1 MTWRWTT
8 ARATKI
14 TMISALARGKDTS
27 YRSLSGA
34 NVWRLTVTH
43 CTTSPST
50 RYKKTG
56 IQQPS
61 NIHYLTYGLNLTR
74 TFAKRCR
81 KPKPE
86 LDTHL
91 ILISHIFGAQLFY
104 RMMSWCGI
112 EFKCFHIYTV
122 FKIIWLRNTVKTHFC
137 MFLFLMNNYKKDC
150 NLKYKYFNAFCR
162 KQNVSTL

>member
-1 MTWRWTT
+1 MQAELEHIKNCFDIAIITLAQRILQETLTEVTWRWTT

-50 RYKKTG
+50 RYKTTG

-61 NIHYLTYGLNLTR
+61 NIHYLTYGLNLTGR
-74 TFAKRCR
+74 LPRGAETQARAGFA
-81 KPKPE
+81 
-86 LDTHL
+86 L
-91 ILISHIFGAQLFY
+91 ILNLSYI
-104 RMMSWCGI
+104 WCTTLLLDDELMWI
-112 EFKCFHIYTV
+112 ELKCFHIYTV
-122 FKIIWLRNTVKTHFC
+122 
-137 MFLFLMNNYKKDC
+137 
-150 NLKYKYFNAFCR
+150 LK
-162 KQNVSTL
+162 